1 MECESADPRRAI
13 PDVSTDSDIIERS
26 SATPRAFAELYD
38 RHAPTVHRYAARAVG
53 VTSADDVMS
62 STFLVAF
69 ERRTTYD
76 LERPDALPW
85 LLGIA
90 TNLLHRH
97 RRSDAR
103 ARRGMAAFHDAA
115 VPLDDEAA
123 ASDRLDAVRGID
135 AVRAELAR
143 MPDRERDVLL
153 LHAWGGLDHAGIAR
167 ALGIPEGTVGS
178 RLHRARRRLRPL
190 VEDAQGARS
199 GADDG

>member
-1 MECESADPRRAI
+1 MDRESAQPCRAI

-26 SATPRAFAELYD
+26 WTTPRAFAELYD

-53 VTSADDVMS
+53 VTAAEDVMS

-69 ERRTTYD
+69 ERRDAYD
-76 LERPDALPW
+76 LGRPDALPW

-103 ARRGMAAFHDAA
+103 AHRGMAAFQHAA
-115 VPLDDEAA
+115 PS
-123 ASDRLDAVRGID
+123 ASERIDAVRGID
-135 AVRAELAR
+135 AVRTELAR
-143 MPDRERDVLL
+143 MPERERDVLL
-153 LHAWGGLDHAGIAR
+153 LHAWGGLDHAGIAH

>member
-1 MECESADPRRAI
+1 MDHESRHRYRAI
-13 PDVSTDSDIIERS
+13 PDVTTDSDIIERS
-26 SATPRAFAELYD
+26 STSPRAFAELYD
-38 RHAPTVHRYAARAVG
+38 RHAPTVHRYAGRAVG
-53 VTSADDVMS
+53 VTAAEDVMS

-69 ERRTTYD
+69 ERRGAYD
-76 LERPDALPW
+76 LGRPDALPW

-103 ARRGMAAFHDAA
+103 ARRAMAAFHDATVQMDA
-115 VPLDDEAA
+115 ESD
-123 ASDRLDAVRGID
+123 ASDRIDAGRGID
-135 AVRAELAR
+135 VVRAELAR
-143 MPDRERDVLL
+143 MPEREREVLL

-190 VEDAQGARS
+190 IEDAQDTRS

>member
-26 SATPRAFAELYD
+26 SATPLAFAELYD
-38 RHAPTVHRYAARAVG
+38 RHAPTVHRYAARQVG
-53 VTSADDVMS
+53 VHTADDVMS
-62 STFLVAF
+62 STFLV
-69 ERRTTYD
+69 ERRATYD

-97 RRSDAR
+97 RRSDSR

-123 ASDRLDAVRGID
+123 ASDRIDAARGVDAVR
-135 AVRAELAR
+135 RELAR
-143 MPDRERDVLL
+143 MPGRERDVLL

-190 VEDAQGARS
+190 VDDAQGARS